1 MELQNKKV
9 TVVGAGI
16 SGIAAVKLLTE
27 AGAYVTLYDG
37 NRELNEEE
45 LRKKLCRE
53 FRGTVVLGEFSE
65 SVKKNTEL
73 LVMSPGVPVDL
84 PFVEELKAAGIPVIG
99 EIELA
104 YLFSKGKLIAVT
116 GTNGKTTTTAL
127 TGEIMRTCYEN
138 VLVVGNI
145 GTPYTEL
152 VKTTDD
158 GAVTVAEISSFQL
171 ETVASFRPDVSM
183 ILNITPDHLNRHHT
197 MENYIAAKEAVAAN
211 QTEKDV
217 CILNYEDEVL
227 RAFGEQ
233 VRSRVLYFSSGR
245 KLEEGLYIED
255 GIIFYAHEGIAEY
268 IVKTD
273 ELNIIGK
280 HNYENAM
287 AAIGAGIVMGVPFEL
302 IRKALRE
309 FKAVEHRVE
318 YVATRRGVVYYN
330 DSKGT
335 NPDAAIQAIRAMK
348 GNTLLIGGG
357 YDKGSEYDEW
367 IEAFEGKVGYLV
379 LIGQTREKIAAAAK
393 RLGVKN
399 VVLCDTFLEAMEFC
413 TAHALPGDTVLLSP
427 ACASWGMFKNY
438 EERGR
443 IFKEYVH
450 GLSEEE

>member
-16 SGIAAVKLLTE
+16 SGIAAVDLLTG
-27 AGAYVTLYDG
+27 AGAIVTLYDG
-37 NRELNEEE
+37 NQDLSENEV
-45 LRKKLCRE
+45 RAKLCPA
-53 FRGTVVLGEFSE
+53 FCGSFVFGEFSE
-65 SVKKNTEL
+65 ELKKNTEI

-84 PFVEELKAAGIPVIG
+84 PFVEELKSAGVPVIG

-104 YLFSKGKLIAVT
+104 YLFSKGKIVAVT

-127 TGEIMRTCYEN
+127 TGEIMRTYYEN

-145 GTPYTEL
+145 GTPYTSL

-158 GAVTVAEISSFQL
+158 AAVTVAEISSFQL
-171 ETVASFRPDVSM
+171 ETVESFRPDVSM

-197 MENYIAAKEAVAAN
+197 MDNYIAAKEAIAAN
-211 QTEKDV
+211 QTAQDV

-233 VRSRVLYFSSGR
+233 VKSRVLYFSSVR
-245 KLEEGLYIED
+245 NLEEGLYVED
-255 GIIFYAHEGIAEY
+255 DIIFYAHEGIAEY
-268 IVKTD
+268 IIKVD

-280 HNYENAM
+280 HNHENAM
-287 AAIGAGIVMGVPFEL
+287 AAIGAGIMMGVPLDL
-302 IRKALRE
+302 IQKALRE

-318 YVATRRGVVYYN
+318 YVAMKRGVKYYN

-357 YDKGSEYDEW
+357 YDKGNEYDEW
-367 IEAFEGKVGYLV
+367 IEAFEGKVGYFV
-379 LIGQTREKIAAAAK
+379 LIGQTKEKIAEAAK
-393 RLGVKN
+393 RLGVEN

-413 TAHALPGDTVLLSP
+413 TAHANPGDTVLLSP

-438 EERGR
+438 EERGH
-443 IFKEYVH
+443 IFKDYVR
-450 GLSEEE
+450 GLSEE

>member
-16 SGIAAVKLLTE
+16 SGIAAVDLLTG
-27 AGAYVTLYDG
+27 AGAAVTLYDG
-37 NRELNEEE
+37 NKELSETEV
-45 LRKKLCRE
+45 RAKLCAE
-53 FRGTVVLGEFSE
+53 FCGKFVFGEFSE
-65 SVKKNTEL
+65 ELKKSTEI

-84 PFVEELKAAGIPVIG
+84 PFVEELKEAEVPVIG

-104 YLFSKGKLIAVT
+104 YLFSKGKIVAIT

-127 TGEIMRTCYEN
+127 TGEIMRTYYEN

-145 GTPYTEL
+145 GTPYTSL
-152 VKTTDD
+152 VHTTDD
-158 GAVTVAEISSFQL
+158 KAVTVAEISSFQL
-171 ETVASFRPDVSM
+171 ETVETFRPDVSM

-197 MENYIAAKEAVAAN
+197 MDNYIAAKEAIAAN
-211 QTEKDV
+211 QSAQDV

-227 RAFGEQ
+227 RSFGEQ
-233 VRSRVLYFSSGR
+233 VKSRVLYFSSVR
-245 KLEEGLYIED
+245 SLEEGLYVED
-255 GIIFYAHEGIAEY
+255 DVIFYAHEGVSEY
-268 IVKTD
+268 IIKVD

-287 AAIGAGIVMGVPFEL
+287 AAIGAGIMMGVPVEL
-302 IRKALRE
+302 IQKALRE

-318 YVATRRGVVYYN
+318 YVATKRGVRYYN

-348 GNTLLIGGG
+348 GNTLLIAGG

-367 IEAFEGKVGYLV
+367 IEAFDGKVGYLV
-379 LIGQTREKIAAAAK
+379 LLGQTREKIAEAAK
-393 RLGVKN
+393 RHGIENIVM
-399 VVLCDTFLEAMEFC
+399 CDTFLEAMEFC
-413 TAHALPGDTVLLSP
+413 TAHAVSGDTVLLSP

-438 EERGR
+438 EERGH

-450 GLSEEE
+450 GLSEE

>member
-9 TVVGAGI
+9 TVAGAGI
-16 SGIAAVKLLTE
+16 SGIAAADLLTE
-27 AGAYVTLYDG
+27 AGASVTLYDG
-37 NRELNEEE
+37 NGELQEEE
-45 LRKKLCRE
+45 VRARLCRE
-53 FRGTVVLGEFSE
+53 FCGNFVFGEFSE
-65 SVKKNTEL
+65 SLKRQTEL
-73 LVMSPGVPVDL
+73 LVISPGIPVDS
-84 PFVEELKAAGIPVIG
+84 PFVEELRAAGVPVIG

-104 YLFSKGKLIAVT
+104 YLFSKGKIIAIT

-127 TGEIMRTCYEN
+127 TGEIMRTYYEN

-145 GTPYTEL
+145 GTPYTSL
-152 VKTTDD
+152 VRTTQET
-158 GAVTVAEISSFQL
+158 AVTVAEISSFQL
-171 ETVASFRPDVSM
+171 ETADTFHPDVSM

-197 MENYIAAKEAVAAN
+197 MENYIAAKEAIAAN
-211 QTEKDV
+211 QTKQDV

-233 VRSRVLYFSSGR
+233 IKSRVLYFSSAR
-245 KLEEGLYIED
+245 TLEEGLYVED
-255 GIIFYAHEGIAEY
+255 GIIFYAHEGVAEY
-268 IVKTD
+268 IIRVE
-273 ELNIIGK
+273 ELNIIGR

-287 AAIGAGIVMGVPFEL
+287 AAIGAGIVMGVPLEL
-302 IRKALRE
+302 IQKALHE

-318 YVATRRGVVYYN
+318 YVATKRGVKYYN

-335 NPDAAIQAIRAMK
+335 NPDAAIQAIRAMT
-348 GNTLLIGGG
+348 GNTLLIAGG

-367 IEAFEGKVGYLV
+367 IEAFDGKVGYLV
-379 LIGQTREKIAAAAK
+379 LLGQTKEKIAEAAK

-399 VVLCDTFLEAMEFC
+399 VVLCDTFQAAMEFC
-413 TAHALPGDTVLLSP
+413 TAHAVPGDTVLLSP

-450 GLSEEE
+450 GLSEE